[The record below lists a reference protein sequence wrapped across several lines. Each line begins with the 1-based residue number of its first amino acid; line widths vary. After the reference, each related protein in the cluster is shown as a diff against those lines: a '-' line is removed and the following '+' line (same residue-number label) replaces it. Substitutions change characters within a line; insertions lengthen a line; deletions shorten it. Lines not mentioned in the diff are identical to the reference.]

1 MVLRNVAK
9 SFSLEQQRLEINSLA
24 SDVHALSQGAV
35 APTTYT
41 MNPVDGSGP
50 DRKIIRLTGSD
61 GINAD
66 VVLVAGTGLSIGLS
80 GGQITFTNSAVETD
94 PVFNAS
100 AAANITNTK
109 ISNWDTAYGW
119 GDHSTQGYATT
130 SDLNTAVANSSNWD
144 TAYGW
149 GDHSTSGYLT
159 SVAFALNDITDV
171 DTTGVTTGQALI
183 WNAPSSTWIAGT
195 VASSGGG
202 IALTDIT
209 VTSLSPGTASLI
221 YDNTSGVFS
230 YTPPDLSGYST
241 FSGSYNDL
249 INKPTFSVSDLTDVN
264 STSPST
270 GQVLK
275 WDGTEWSPAADLTAS
290 GTGIAL
296 SDISVNVL
304 SVGTAN
310 LSYNNTSGVLS
321 YTPPDLSAYSTFSG
335 SYNDLNN
342 KPTLFSGS
350 YTDLTNQPTLFSESY
365 NDLTDKPTLFSES
378 YVDLTNKPTIPSSLN
393 DLIDVLIS
401 GTPNDGAVLKYN
413 GTNSRW
419 ELGADQNSGSGGGGS
434 GGGGNVAI
442 GSIMM
447 WSGAIVDIPTGWQ
460 LCDGTGNSPDLRDRF
475 VVGSGSTY
483 AVGTTGGNVDS
494 TLPSHTHTW
503 SGSGT
508 SNGSTNSQL
517 SNHSHNVSGSGST
530 NNTGS
535 HDHRWGANTFGGQ
548 QGGSF
553 DSLDN
558 PQGNGGGNKSAD
570 TSDAGSHSHN
580 VSVTGSTNSS
590 NLSHSHNVSVNV
602 SLSGNTGSQ
611 GVSSVGTN
619 LPPYYSLCFIYCTT
633 ASGGSSGNPIELDDL
648 TVNVLSVGT
657 ADLSYNNTTGLF
669 SYTPPDLSGYSTFSG
684 SYTDLTNQP
693 TLFSESYND
702 LTDKPTL
709 FSGSYT
715 DLTNKPA
722 TSTGYTN
729 SDVDSHLNSL
739 PSPTNGHVLSWNN
752 GDYAWVAQSSGGS
765 SGGSGT
771 TYQWADGVVFSGWIA
786 SDLSSE
792 MFDGS
797 LTSWSKAETTS
808 ADYLGWDNT
817 ANGANLPILNGPVE
831 IFVRYADTANYTYE
845 VNGVSV
851 TPDVSGA
858 VGYTGGW
865 VTLTSGTA
873 GSFKVSTTN
882 TSLNI
887 SISGVKSNGLL
898 LTPTALYNDTSG
910 SYENSNVDS
919 HLNVSGASSGQI
931 LSWNGSDYAWVADQ
945 TGGSG
950 GSGSSDPVGTV
961 VAWAGSV
968 ASIPSEYQLCDGGT
982 ASTSALQAI
991 TGSNVPDLRDR
1002 FIVGAG
1008 SAYAVNAIGGSTDSI
1023 TVEHTHA
1030 GPDHFHGINTSVNIS
1045 ASGTTGTNDVP
1056 HTHAISGTVGTGSG
1070 LASGSNYTGDYSP
1083 RSTNAATDTNH
1094 NHTFSFNTTANL
1106 SGDTQNGGNGS
1117 TTTVGESGTGKNLP
1131 PYYSLCYMIKHT
1143 ASSGSGSGSGG
1154 IALTDISVSVN
1165 SPGTA
1170 GLSYDNGTGVFTYT
1184 PPDLSS
1190 GGTAESDTLDSVL
1203 SRGATTTRDINTT
1216 GKVYFANV
1224 FSTTGDLPSAS
1235 SYHGMFAHVHGT
1247 GKGYF
1252 AHAGAWVA
1260 LANESQIAN
1269 ATEWDT
1275 AYGWG
1280 DHSQAGYST
1289 NNYSQQLIGGSTS
1302 VQLDFLST
1310 PVSGGTAGT
1319 TSITISAGNNITFS
1333 NVSSAGFTIDS
1344 AGGSSGGGSG
1354 TVTQIDTGTGISGGP
1369 ITTSGTIELADTG
1382 VIAGTYNIPDQI
1394 TVNGQGQITSLTQ
1407 GADISIPIGII
1418 VMWSGA
1424 ASSVP
1429 SGWALCNGQTVGSS
1443 TTPDLRGMF
1452 IVGSGGTYSTGDTGG
1467 SESVTLV
1474 PSNLASHTHTIASHT
1489 HSLGTHSHNVDAHAH
1504 NIGDHTHSIANH
1516 THVVGN
1522 HSHSIANH
1530 SHNFSGSD
1538 SGNTGNQSANHSHN
1552 ISGNTG
1558 GGGSH
1563 SHSTEFGRGTDDNGP
1578 NGPEWTSDWD
1588 GGNNANTSNVG
1599 NHTHNINAN
1608 IGNQSSNHKHSFSVS
1623 VSGSTSD
1630 GGPNYTGNQSA
1641 NTTAGGGGS
1650 TGSASGSSG
1659 SSSAGTSSAAVSI
1672 DPNSSSDTGNTGG
1685 NTAHENRP
1693 PYYSLAYIMKV

>member
-9 SFSLEQQRLEINSLA
+9 SFSLEQQRLEINLIA
-24 SDVHALSQGAV
+24 SDVYALEQGAV

-80 GGQITFTNSAVETD
+80 GGQITFTNNAVETD
-94 PVFNAS
+94 PVYSAS
-100 AAANITNTK
+100 AAANVTNTK
-109 ISNWDTAYGW
+109 ITNWDTAYGW
-119 GDHSTQGYATT
+119 GNHTLSGYATQIYV
-130 SDLNTAVANSSNWD
+130 NTALTNLNNWD

-149 GDHSTSGYLT
+149 GNHSAAGYLT
-159 SVAFALNDITDV
+159 SVALNDITDV

-209 VTSLSPGTASLI
+209 VTSLSPGTASLT
-221 YDNTSGVFS
+221 YDNTTGVFS

-249 INKPTFSVSDLTDVN
+249 TDKPTFSVSDLSDVS

-275 WDGTEWSPAADLTAS
+275 WDGAEWSPAADLTAS

-304 SVGTAN
+304 SVGTAS
-310 LSYNNTSGVLS
+310 LSYNNTTGVFS
-321 YTPPDLSAYSTFSG
+321 YTPPDLSGYSTFSG
-335 SYNDLNN
+335 SYTDLTNQ
-342 KPTLFSGS
+342 PTLFSGS

-365 NDLTDKPTLFSES
+365 NDLTDKPTLFSESYNDLTDKPTLFSGS

-419 ELGADQNSGSGGGGS
+419 ELGADQNSGTGGGGS
-434 GGGGNVAI
+434 GGGGNVAV

-460 LCDGTGNSPDLRDRF
+460 LCDGTGDSPDLRDRF

-483 AVGTTGGNVDS
+483 AVGSTGGNADS
-494 TLPSHTHTW
+494 TLPSHTHTF

-508 SNGSTNSQL
+508 SNGTTDSQL

-535 HDHRWGANTFGGQ
+535 HSHNWGANTWAVQ
-548 QGGSF
+548 SGSNA
-553 DSLDN
+553 DALDN
-558 PQGNGGGNKSAD
+558 PQGNGGGNKSSN
-570 TSDAGSHSHN
+570 TSSSGSHSHN
-580 VSVTGSTNSS
+580 VSISGSTNSS

-602 SLSGNTGSQ
+602 SLSGNTGTA
-611 GVSSVGTN
+611 GISSVGTN
-619 LPPYYSLCFIYCTT
+619 IPPYYSLCFIYCTT
-633 ASGGSSGNPIELDDL
+633 ASGGSTSNFIELDDL
-648 TVNVLSVGT
+648 SVNVLSAGT
-657 ADLSYNNTTGLF
+657 ADLSYNDATGLF

-684 SYTDLTNQP
+684 SYNDLTNQP
-693 TLFSESYND
+693 TLFSGNYND
-702 LTDKPTL
+702 LTNQPTL

-722 TSTGYTN
+722 TPTGYTN
-729 SDVDSHLNSL
+729 SDVDSHLNVTS
-739 PSPTNGHVLSWNN
+739 PPTNGHVLSWNN

-771 TYQWADGVVFSGWIA
+771 TYQWADGVVASGWSA

-845 VNGVSV
+845 VNGASV

-858 VGYTGGW
+858 VGATGGW

-898 LTPTALYNDTSG
+898 LTPTALYNDTNG

-919 HLNVSGASSGQI
+919 HLNISSASSGQI

-950 GSGSSDPVGTV
+950 GSGSSDPIGTI

-968 ASIPSEYQLCDGGT
+968 ASIPSEYQLCDGSA
-982 ASTSALQAI
+982 ASTSELQAI

-1008 SAYAVNAIGGSTDSI
+1008 SAYVVDAIGGSTDSI
-1023 TVEHTHA
+1023 LVQHFHA
-1030 GPDHFHGINTSVNIS
+1030 GPEHSHGITTSFNIS
-1045 ASGTTGTNDVP
+1045 GNGTTSTEDVP
-1056 HTHAISGTVGTGSG
+1056 HTHAIQGTVGTGSG
-1070 LASGSNYTGDYSP
+1070 LALGTNYTGDYSP

-1094 NHTFSFNTTANL
+1094 SHTFSFNTTANL
-1106 SGDTQNGGNGS
+1106 SGSTIASGTGS
-1117 TTTVGESGTGKNLP
+1117 TTTVGESGSGKNLP

-1143 ASSGSGSGSGG
+1143 ASSSSGG

-1170 GLSYDNGTGVFTYT
+1170 GLSYNNGTGVFTYT
-1184 PPDLSS
+1184 PPDLTS
-1190 GGTAESDTLDSVL
+1190 GSDTLDTVL
-1203 SRGATTTRDINTT
+1203 ARGATTTRDINTT

-1252 AHAGAWVA
+1252 AHAGAWVP

-1280 DHSQAGYST
+1280 NHASAGY
-1289 NNYSQQLIGGSTS
+1289 L
-1302 VQLDFLST
+1302 
-1310 PVSGGTAGT
+1310 
-1319 TSITISAGNNITFS
+1319 TSIGNISGHTDVNA
-1333 NVSSAGFTIDS
+1333 SSASDGDVLTWNS
-1344 AGGSSGGGSG
+1344 SSSTWTPQASSSGTSG

-1369 ITTSGTIELADTG
+1369 ITSSGTIELADTG
-1382 VIAGTYNIPDQI
+1382 VTAGTYNNPDQI
-1394 TVNGQGQITSLTQ
+1394 VVNGQGQITSLTQ
-1407 GADISIPIGII
+1407 GAGASIPTGII
-1418 VMWSGA
+1418 VMWSGS

-1429 SGWALCNGQTVGSS
+1429 SGWALCNGQTVSSS

-1467 SESVTLV
+1467 SENVTLTT
-1474 PSNLASHTHTIASHT
+1474 SNLPSHTHTISSHT
-1489 HSLGTHSHNVDAHAH
+1489 HNIGNHSHTVDSHSHNIGNHSHNV
-1504 NIGDHTHSIANH
+1504 G
-1516 THVVGN
+1516 
-1522 HSHSIANH
+1522 NH
-1530 SHNFSGSD
+1530 SHNFSGSG
-1538 SGNTGNQSANHSHN
+1538 SGNTN
-1552 ISGNTG
+1552 NTG
-1558 GGGSH
+1558 NHTHTGTKPIPLYVNSGDTDRGTGSSNFSVDTTTTQSTNSNGSH
-1563 SHSTEFGRGTDDNGP
+1563 SH
-1578 NGPEWTSDWD
+1578 
-1588 GGNNANTSNVG
+1588 NV
-1599 NHTHNINAN
+1599 
-1608 IGNQSSNHKHSFSVS
+1608 SVS
-1623 VSGSTSD
+1623 VSGSTNS
-1630 GGPNYTGNQSA
+1630 GGP
-1641 NTTAGGGGS
+1641 GS
-1650 TGSASGSSG
+1650 TGSSSG
-1659 SSSAGTSSAAVSI
+1659 STGASAPSTNAASGVIGDGGSG
-1672 DPNSSSDTGNTGG
+1672 DTGSIGDG
-1685 NTAHENRP
+1685 NAHENRP

>member
-80 GGQITFTNSAVETD
+80 GGQITFTNNAVETD
-94 PVFNAS
+94 PVYSAS
-100 AAANITNTK
+100 AAVNVTNTK
-109 ISNWDTAYGW
+109 ITNWDTAYGW

-249 INKPTFSVSDLTDVN
+249 TDKPTFSVSDLTDVN
-264 STSPST
+264 STSPSI
-270 GQVLK
+270 GQILK
-275 WDGTEWSPAADLTAS
+275 WDGTEWSPAADLTS
-290 GTGIAL
+290 TGTGIAL
-296 SDISVNVL
+296 SDMSVNVL
-304 SVGTAN
+304 SVGTST
-310 LSYNNTSGVLS
+310 LTYNNTTGVFS
-321 YTPPDLSAYSTFSG
+321 YTPPDLSGYSTFSG
-335 SYNDLNN
+335 SYTDLTNQ
-342 KPTLFSGS
+342 PTLFSGS

-365 NDLTDKPTLFSES
+365 NDLTDKPTLFSESYNDLTDKPTLFSGS

-419 ELGADQNSGSGGGGS
+419 ELGADQNSGTSSSSS
-434 GGGGNVAI
+434 GGGGNVAV

-460 LCDGTGNSPDLRDRF
+460 LCDGSGNSPDLRDRF
-475 VVGSGSTY
+475 VIGAGSTY
-483 AVGTTGGNVDS
+483 PVGDTGGSKDS
-494 TLPSHTHTW
+494 ALPSHTHTW

-508 SNGSTNSQL
+508 SNGTTNSQL

-535 HDHRWGANTFGGQ
+535 HDHRWGANTWSVQ
-548 QGGSF
+548 SGSNA
-553 DSLDN
+553 DALDN

-580 VSVTGSTNSS
+580 VSITGSTNSS

-602 SLSGNTGSQ
+602 SLSGNTGSE
-611 GVSSVGTN
+611 GISAVGTN

-648 TVNVLSVGT
+648 SVNVLSVGT

-684 SYTDLTNQP
+684 SY
-693 TLFSESYND
+693 ND

-709 FSGSYT
+709 FSGSYN
-715 DLTNKPA
+715 DLTNIPA
-722 TSTGYTN
+722 AYTN
-729 SDVDSHLNSL
+729 SDVDSHLNVTS
-739 PSPTNGHVLSWNN
+739 SPTNGHVLSWN
-752 GDYAWVAQSSGGS
+752 GSDYAWVAQSSGGS
-765 SGGSGT
+765 SSGT
-771 TYQWADGVVFSGWIA
+771 TYQWADGVVFSGWYS
-786 SDLSSE
+786 SDLSDQ
-792 MFDGS
+792 MFDGN
-797 LTSWSKAETTS
+797 LTSWSKVETTS
-808 ADYLGWDNT
+808 ADYIGWDNT

-845 VNGVSV
+845 VDGVTV

-858 VGYTGGW
+858 VGSTGGW

-873 GSFKVSTTN
+873 GSFKVSTTTTN
-882 TSLNI
+882 LNI

-898 LTPTALYNDTSG
+898 LTPTAVYG
-910 SYENSNVDS
+910 
-919 HLNVSGASSGQI
+919 GSSG
-931 LSWNGSDYAWVADQ
+931 
-945 TGGSG
+945 GGSG
-950 GSGSSDPVGTV
+950 GT
-961 VAWAGSV
+961 
-968 ASIPSEYQLCDGGT
+968 
-982 ASTSALQAI
+982 
-991 TGSNVPDLRDR
+991 
-1002 FIVGAG
+1002 
-1008 SAYAVNAIGGSTDSI
+1008 
-1023 TVEHTHA
+1023 
-1030 GPDHFHGINTSVNIS
+1030 
-1045 ASGTTGTNDVP
+1045 
-1056 HTHAISGTVGTGSG
+1056 
-1070 LASGSNYTGDYSP
+1070 
-1083 RSTNAATDTNH
+1083 
-1094 NHTFSFNTTANL
+1094 
-1106 SGDTQNGGNGS
+1106 
-1117 TTTVGESGTGKNLP
+1117 
-1131 PYYSLCYMIKHT
+1131 
-1143 ASSGSGSGSGG
+1143 
-1154 IALTDISVSVN
+1154 
-1165 SPGTA
+1165 
-1170 GLSYDNGTGVFTYT
+1170 
-1184 PPDLSS
+1184 
-1190 GGTAESDTLDSVL
+1190 ESDTLDTVL

-1252 AHAGAWVA
+1252 AHAGAWVP

-1302 VQLDFLST
+1302 VQLNFLSI
-1310 PVSGGTAGT
+1310 PVSGGASGT
-1319 TSITISAGNNITFS
+1319 TSIVMNAGNNITFS

-1344 AGGSSGGGSG
+1344 AGGSSSGGSG

-1369 ITTSGTIELADTG
+1369 ITSSGTIELADTG
-1382 VIAGTYNIPDQI
+1382 VAAGTYNNPDQI
-1394 TVNGQGQITSLTQ
+1394 VVNGQGQITSLTQ
-1407 GADISIPIGII
+1407 GGGASIPNGII
-1418 VMWSGA
+1418 VMWSGS
-1424 ASSVP
+1424 ASSIP

-1443 TTPDLRGMF
+1443 ATPDLRGMF

-1467 SESVTLV
+1467 SESVVLTTSDL
-1474 PSNLASHTHTIASHT
+1474 PSHTHTISAHTHNIGNHGHSVDSHSHNIGNHT
-1489 HSLGTHSHNVDAHAH
+1489 HSV
-1504 NIGDHTHSIANH
+1504 GDHW
-1516 THVVGN
+1516 
-1522 HSHSIANH
+1522 
-1530 SHNFSGSD
+1530 HNFSGSAT
-1538 SGNTGNQSANHSHN
+1538 GNTGNTAV
-1552 ISGNTG
+1552 
-1558 GGGSH
+1558 
-1563 SHSTEFGRGTDDNGP
+1563 P
-1578 NGPEWTSDWD
+1578 
-1588 GGNNANTSNVG
+1588 
-1599 NHTHNINAN
+1599 HTHAIT
-1608 IGNQSSNHKHSFSVS
+1608 GTVGTG
-1623 VSGSTSD
+1623 SGLALGT
-1630 GGPNYTGNQSA
+1630 NYTGDYSPRNTGAATDTTHLHSVNVSISGQTNQ
-1641 NTTAGGGGS
+1641 GGPGE
-1650 TGSASGSSG
+1650 TGGSSG
-1659 SSSAGTSSAAVSI
+1659 STGTSSPGTNQASGVI
-1672 DPNSSSDTGNTGG
+1672 DDGGSGDTGSTGNG
-1685 NTAHENRP
+1685 TAHENRP
-1693 PYYSLAYIMKV
+1693 PYYALAYIMKV

>member
-9 SFSLEQQRLEINSLA
+9 SFSLEQQRLEINLIA
-24 SDVHALSQGAV
+24 SDVYALEQGAV

-80 GGQITFTNSAVETD
+80 GGQITFTNNAVETD
-94 PVFNAS
+94 PVYSAS
-100 AAANITNTK
+100 AAANVTNTK
-109 ISNWDTAYGW
+109 ITNWDTAYGWGNHTLSGYATQIYVNTALTNLNNWDTAYGW
-119 GDHSTQGYATT
+119 GDHSA
-130 SDLNTAVANSSNWD
+130 A
-144 TAYGW
+144 
-149 GDHSTSGYLT
+149 GYLT
-159 SVAFALNDITDV
+159 SVALNDITNV

-249 INKPTFSVSDLTDVN
+249 TDKPTFSVSDLTDVN

-270 GQVLK
+270 GQILK
-275 WDGTEWSPAADLTAS
+275 WDGTEWSPAADLTS
-290 GTGIAL
+290 TGTGIAL
-296 SDISVNVL
+296 SDMSVNVL
-304 SVGTAN
+304 SVGTST
-310 LSYNNTSGVLS
+310 LTYNNTTGVFS

-378 YVDLTNKPTIPSSLN
+378 YNDLTDKPTLFSGSYVDLTNKPTIPSSLN

-419 ELGADQNSGSGGGGS
+419 ELGADQNSGTGGGGS
-434 GGGGNVAI
+434 GGGGNVAV

-447 WSGAIVDIPTGWQ
+447 WSGAIADIPTGWQ
-460 LCDGTGNSPDLRDRF
+460 LCDGSGNSPDLRDRF

-483 AVGTTGGNVDS
+483 PVGSTGGSADS
-494 TLPSHTHTW
+494 ALPSHTHTW

-508 SNGSTNSQL
+508 SNGTTDSQL
-517 SNHSHNVSGSGST
+517 SNHSHNVSGSGNT

-535 HDHRWGANTFGGQ
+535 HNHNWGANTFDGQ
-548 QGGSF
+548 QGNSF
-553 DSLDN
+553 EGLDN
-558 PQGNGGGNKSAD
+558 PQGNGGGNKSAS
-570 TSDAGSHSHN
+570 TSNTGSHSHN
-580 VSVTGSTNSS
+580 VSISGSTNSS

-602 SLSGNTGSQ
+602 SLSGNTGTA
-611 GVSSVGTN
+611 GISSVGTN
-619 LPPYYSLCFIYCTT
+619 IPPYYSLCFIYCTT
-633 ASGGSSGNPIELDDL
+633 ASGGSSSNPIELDDL
-648 TVNVLSVGT
+648 SVNVLSAGT

-684 SYTDLTNQP
+684 SYNDLTNQ
-693 TLFSESYND
+693 
-702 LTDKPTL
+702 PTL

-715 DLTNKPA
+715 DLTNQPTIPA
-722 TSTGYTN
+722 AYTN
-729 SDVDSHLNSL
+729 SDVDSHLNVTS
-739 PSPTNGHVLSWNN
+739 SPTNGHVLSWNN

-771 TYQWADGVVFSGWIA
+771 TYQWANGVVASGWSA

-831 IFVRYADTANYTYE
+831 IFIRYADTANYTYE

-858 VGYTGGW
+858 VGATGGW

-910 SYENSNVDS
+910 
-919 HLNVSGASSGQI
+919 
-931 LSWNGSDYAWVADQ
+931 
-945 TGGSG
+945 
-950 GSGSSDPVGTV
+950 
-961 VAWAGSV
+961 
-968 ASIPSEYQLCDGGT
+968 
-982 ASTSALQAI
+982 
-991 TGSNVPDLRDR
+991 
-1002 FIVGAG
+1002 
-1008 SAYAVNAIGGSTDSI
+1008 
-1023 TVEHTHA
+1023 
-1030 GPDHFHGINTSVNIS
+1030 
-1045 ASGTTGTNDVP
+1045 
-1056 HTHAISGTVGTGSG
+1056 
-1070 LASGSNYTGDYSP
+1070 
-1083 RSTNAATDTNH
+1083 
-1094 NHTFSFNTTANL
+1094 
-1106 SGDTQNGGNGS
+1106 
-1117 TTTVGESGTGKNLP
+1117 
-1131 PYYSLCYMIKHT
+1131 
-1143 ASSGSGSGSGG
+1143 G

-1190 GGTAESDTLDSVL
+1190 YLTAGSDTLDTVL

-1252 AHAGAWVA
+1252 AHAGAWVP

-1280 DHSQAGYST
+1280 DHAQAGYST
-1289 NNYSQQLIGGSTS
+1289 NNYSQQLIGGSTA
-1302 VQLDFLST
+1302 VQLNFLST
-1310 PVSGGTAGT
+1310 PVSGGSPGT
-1319 TSITISAGNNITFS
+1319 TSIVMNAGNNITFS

-1354 TVTQIDTGTGISGGP
+1354 TVTQINTGTGISGGP
-1369 ITTSGTIELADTG
+1369 ITSSGTIELADTG
-1382 VIAGTYNIPDQI
+1382 VAAGTYTNPDQI

-1407 GADISIPIGII
+1407 GAGASIPTGII

-1452 IVGSGGTYSTGDTGG
+1452 IIGSGGTYSTGDTGG

-1474 PSNLASHTHTIASHT
+1474 SSNLASHTHTIASHT
-1489 HSLGTHSHNVDAHAH
+1489 HSLGTHSHSVDSHSH
-1504 NIGDHTHSIANH
+1504 NI
-1516 THVVGN
+1516 GN
-1522 HSHSIANH
+1522 HSHTV
-1530 SHNFSGSD
+1530 GD
-1538 SGNTGNQSANHSHN
+1538 HSHN
-1552 ISGNTG
+1552 ISGSSMGNTG
-1558 GGGSH
+1558 ITTVPHTHPIDGTVGTGSGLATGGNYTGDYSPRSTDAATDTSH
-1563 SHSTEFGRGTDDNGP
+1563 SHSI
-1578 NGPEWTSDWD
+1578 SL
-1588 GGNNANTSNVG
+1588 
-1599 NHTHNINAN
+1599 
-1608 IGNQSSNHKHSFSVS
+1608 S
-1623 VSGSTSD
+1623 VSGSTSM
-1630 GGPNYTGNQSA
+1630 GGPGLTGDSS
-1641 NTTAGGGGS
+1641 GS
-1650 TGSASGSSG
+1650 TGSSSPSTNLASG
-1659 SSSAGTSSAAVSI
+1659 VI
-1672 DPNSSSDTGNTGG
+1672 DPSGSSDTGNTGG